1 MKYGE
6 YIKILA
12 STGLFGKSKVRF
24 ASGLFKAA
32 GPNTEFS
39 EEAVKTW
46 INGTRSVI
54 LKDTSQR

>member
-46 INGTRSVI
+46 INGTRSCNI
-54 LKDTSQR
+54 